1 MLFLLAK
8 LELFSLHLGDELVSL
23 LRCIDEINLLRLK
36 RLNVHLLLANDRL
49 RILDLVLERQ

>member
-1 MLFLLAK
+1 M
-8 LELFSLHLGDELVSL
+8 HLGDELVSL